1 MITTNLLC
9 PHGRQLNEPC
19 QDCAELDRIGR
30 RVADRIMQLEVQNE
44 RLRKALE
51 PFAIASSLLLIEP
64 KIRTLPIEAEY
75 LRAARDALE
84 SEE

>member
-1 MITTNLLC
+1 MITTNPLC

-19 QDCAELDRIGR
+19 QDCVELDKLGR

-51 PFAIASSLLLIEP
+51 PFAIASSLLSIEP

-75 LRAARDALE
+75 LRAARDALKE
-84 SEE
+84 